1 MAHKTPD
8 NETLKSML
16 PDIQK
21 EFEILSSKSFENYE
35 EKLREA
41 TSRAI
46 GALQGIIDDG
56 TLALDPEQLVQA
68 VKTLTKANVDIVDS
82 KRRLMETLIKGE
94 VMMKALEPPKD
105 MNNNSVFQEYIE
117 RQKKLQIGANANSI
131 FNDIDNSVKEDS

>member
-1 MAHKTPD
+1 MAKEVIN
-8 NETLKSML
+8 NERLSKIL
-16 PDIQK
+16 PDIKK
-21 EFEILSSKSFENYE
+21 EFDILSSESFEKYE
-35 EKLREA
+35 EKLRTA
-41 TSRAI
+41 TTKAI
-46 GALQGIIDDG
+46 SALQSIIEDG

-105 MNNNSVFQEYIE
+105 LNKNSVFQEYIE

-131 FNDIDNSVKEDS
+131 FSDIEKSIEAE

>member
-1 MAHKTPD
+1 MAKEVIN
-8 NETLKSML
+8 NERLSKIL
-16 PDIQK
+16 PDIKK
-21 EFEILSSKSFENYE
+21 EFDILSSESFEKYE
-35 EKLREA
+35 EKLRTA
-41 TSRAI
+41 TTKAI
-46 GALQGIIDDG
+46 SALQSIIEDG

-105 MNNNSVFQEYIE
+105 LNNNSVFQEYIE

-131 FNDIDNSVKEDS
+131 FSDIEKSIEAE